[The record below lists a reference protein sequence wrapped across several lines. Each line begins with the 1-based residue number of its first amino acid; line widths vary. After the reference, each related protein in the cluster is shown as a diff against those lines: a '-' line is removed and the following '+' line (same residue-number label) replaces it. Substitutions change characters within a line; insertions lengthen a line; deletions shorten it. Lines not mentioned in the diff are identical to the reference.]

1 MKSKIKAFLLD
12 DEPAVASVLE
22 NLLRRYAPD
31 LEVVGIGHD
40 WQASVEQVRQIK
52 PDVVFLDVK
61 MQGGTGFD
69 FLKAIG
75 TDRNFQVV
83 FVTGYEDYAIQA
95 IKAEALDYLLKP
107 IDPEELVAA
116 CERISERLANRSPL
130 GKEAKQAGY
139 FMISAME
146 KKIKVPYMDIAYAQA
161 SSNYT
166 LLLLITGEKFML
178 AKTLKDVESNL
189 EETGLFLRANRDV
202 LVNVAE
208 VKGYSIHHPFE
219 ITLRN
224 GTRLPI
230 SRRKKAEVIQRLEAL
245 GL

>member
-31 LEVVGIGHD
+31 LEVVGLNHD
-40 WQASVEQVRQIK
+40 WQAAVEQVQQLK

-61 MQGGTGFD
+61 MPGGTGFD
-69 FLKAIG
+69 FLKEVG
-75 TDRNFQVV
+75 TDRGFQVV

-116 CERISERLANRSPL
+116 CDRISERMASVNAA
-130 GKEAKQAGY
+130 GKEPRTTGY
-139 FMISAME
+139 FMVTAME
-146 KKIKVPYMDIAYAQA
+146 KKVKVPFLEIAHAQA

-166 LLLLITGEKFML
+166 LLWLKTGEKYIL
-178 AKTLKDVESNL
+178 AKTLKDVENQL
-189 EETGLFLRANRDV
+189 DETGLFLRANRDV
-202 LVNVAE
+202 LVNVSE
-208 VKGYSIHHPFE
+208 VKSYTMHPPFE
-219 ITLRN
+219 LTLRN

-230 SRRKKAEVIQRLEAL
+230 SRRKKAEVIQRLDGL

>member
-31 LEVVGIGHD
+31 LEVVGLSHD
-40 WQASVEQVRQIK
+40 WQAAVEQVRQAK

-69 FLKAIG
+69 FLKALG
-75 TDRNFQVV
+75 AERNFQVV

-116 CERISERLANRSPL
+116 CERISERQANRGSL
-130 GKEAKQAGY
+130 GKEAKAAGY
-139 FMISAME
+139 FMVSAME
-146 KKIKVPYMDIAYAQA
+146 KKVKVLYLDIACAQA
-161 SSNYT
+161 SSNYSI
-166 LLLLITGEKFML
+166 LMLKTGEKYIL
-178 AKTLKDVESNL
+178 AKTLKEVESNL

-202 LVNVAE
+202 LVNVGE
-208 VKGYSIHHPFE
+208 VKSYSMHPPFE
-219 ITLRN
+219 LTLRN
-224 GTRLPI
+224 GIRYSI